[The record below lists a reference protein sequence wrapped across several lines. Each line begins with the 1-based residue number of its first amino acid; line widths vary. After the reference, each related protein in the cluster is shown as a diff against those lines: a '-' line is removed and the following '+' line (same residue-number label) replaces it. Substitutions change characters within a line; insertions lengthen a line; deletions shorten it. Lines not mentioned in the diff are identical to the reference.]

1 VLADRVYQTEWP
13 NCTTTKEASVIAIHA
28 GEAAVDLDD
37 GYWADDDAAL
47 PVLLIDE
54 ATEAITA
61 ALHRVRCGS
70 TLDDR
75 DLTAAGV
82 ALGDLFGG
90 LGQLADLLLST
101 AAGQHTTADSLHSQ
115 QADRLAT
122 LSAMTRSARQ
132 TVVGLQRDCL
142 ARRRTPA
149 ETVPRQRA

>member
-1 VLADRVYQTEWP
+1 M
-13 NCTTTKEASVIAIHA
+13 IAIHA
-28 GEAAVDLDD
+28 DEAAVDLDD
-37 GYWADDDAAL
+37 GYWADDHAAL

-90 LGQLADLLLST
+90 LGQLADLLGT
-101 AAGQHTTADSLHSQ
+101 AAGQHTTADSSHSQ
-115 QADRLAT
+115 QVDRLAT

-149 ETVPRQRA
+149 ETVPRRRA